1 MDMVTVGWI
10 AVGWFTLAV
19 LVSLVLGSIFR
30 QVNATPPNEADV
42 AVVAERQKV
51 VHLRYRNPTLKTHIS
66 PARQR
71 QEPVRQAVG

>member
-10 AVGWFTLAV
+10 AVGWFALTV

-30 QVNATPPNEADV
+30 QVNTPLNEADV
-42 AVVAERQKV
+42 AVVAESQKV
-51 VHLRYRNPTLKTHIS
+51 VHLRYRNPTLKTHVN
-66 PARQR
+66 PARQQR

>member
-19 LVSLVLGSIFR
+19 LVSFVLGSIFR
-30 QVNATPPNEADV
+30 QVNTPQNEADV
-42 AVVAERQKV
+42 AVVAESQKV
-51 VHLRYRNPTLKTHIS
+51 VHLRYRNPTLKTRVN

>member
-19 LVSLVLGSIFR
+19 LVSLVLGGIFR
-30 QVNATPPNEADV
+30 QVNAPLNEADV

-51 VHLRYRNPTLKTHIS
+51 VHLRYRNPALKRHAGPT
-66 PARQR
+66 RQR
-71 QEPVRQAVG
+71 QEPVRQAAG

>member
-1 MDMVTVGWI
+1 MDLVTVGWI

-30 QVNATPPNEADV
+30 QVNAPLNEADV

-51 VHLRYRNPTLKTHIS
+51 VHLRYRNPVQKRHAGPT
-66 PARQR
+66 RQR
-71 QEPVRQAVG
+71 QEAVRQAAG

>member
-10 AVGWFTLAV
+10 AVGWFTLAM

-30 QVNATPPNEADV
+30 QVNAPLNEADV

-51 VHLRYRNPTLKTHIS
+51 VHLRYRNPVQKRHVGPT
-66 PARQR
+66 RQR
-71 QEPVRQAVG
+71 QEAVRQAAG

>member
-30 QVNATPPNEADV
+30 QVNATPLNEADV

-51 VHLRYRNPTLKTHIS
+51 VHLRYRNPTLKRHVG

>member
-1 MDMVTVGWI
+1 MDLVTVGWI
-10 AVGWFTLAV
+10 AVGWLTLAV

-30 QVNATPPNEADV
+30 QVNAPLNEADV

-51 VHLRYRNPTLKTHIS
+51 VHLRYRNPTLKMRVG

>member
-30 QVNATPPNEADV
+30 QVNATPLNEADV

-51 VHLRYRNPTLKTHIS
+51 VHLRYRNPTLKMRVG

-71 QEPVRQAVG
+71 QEPVRQAAG